1 MIKRFKFLTKICK
14 KKELRGKKHVI
25 PATCTSDGDF
35 SNYYNQLLHYLLK
48 KANLK
53 QTDFCKT

>member
-1 MIKRFKFLTKICK
+1 MKKII
-14 KKELRGKKHVI
+14 I